1 MLSASIPQ
9 RCIVALMFVGKP
21 KIWCCL
27 LLLFWGERSRVGVA
41 AAEIGKAHIMGGLK
55 VANSPVVF

>member
-1 MLSASIPQ
+1 MVLPA
-9 RCIVALMFVGKP
+9 AAFLG
-21 KIWCCL
+21 
-27 LLLFWGERSRVGVA
+27 GRSRVGVA